1 MRIKSYLSIVL
12 ISTLFF
18 TSTSCKKEGC
28 TDETAINFDA
38 EAEDDDGSD
47 NTNSNNSNNLPETY
61 IVFDLD
67 TFYQSG
73 TSISPG
79 QTAYRYQVN
88 LSSKEQLDLQG
99 NYGNTE
105 ATIGLGI
112 TFKEKPTTSG
122 TAYFSKSRF
131 PGETSDS
138 VNFYMSMFVN
148 IGHEYEGE
156 NFLSPSTEKIDYT
169 IENGVFSATI
179 PTLEMIL
186 ESDQTTKV
194 TLNSGVL
201 ELDW

>member
-1 MRIKSYLSIVL
+1 MQKRRMYRWNRHKLWRRSRRWWWFRQYQLEQQQQLTWDIRSIRFGHVLS
-12 ISTLFF
+12 
-18 TSTSCKKEGC
+18 KW
-28 TDETAINFDA
+28 DEHLA
-38 EAEDDDGSD
+38 
-47 NTNSNNSNNLPETY
+47 
-61 IVFDLD
+61 
-67 TFYQSG
+67 
-73 TSISPG
+73 G

-99 NYGNTE
+99 NDGNTE

-148 IGHEYEGE
+148 TGHEYEGE